1 MRHLIKPAILLLL
14 LTAATL
20 TQAQNY
26 GGNPPEIKWRQ
37 VNTPEARII
46 FPAGMDSVGQR
57 VASIIA
63 QMYNRIQPTI
73 GQKQRQVSIVLQNQ
87 TTQSNGY
94 VGLAPFRSE
103 FYLTPDQ
110 NSFELGS
117 LRFADQLSVH
127 EFRHVQQFNNFNVGL
142 SHVLRIVLGEGGQ
155 SFGNEIAI
163 PNWFFE
169 GDAVFNETYVT
180 NQGRGRLPYFFNGY
194 RALWA
199 AGKNYSYMKLR
210 NGSYQDYVPDHYPL
224 GYMLVSYGR
233 EKYGED
239 FWKNVTHDAASLYH
253 FYPMQSAVKK
263 YSGVKFADFYRSA
276 LNQYYQ
282 QFNKFIPEK
291 GTASD
296 NYQAFGM
303 PVRQAKD
310 SNPHQHFIANQEYP
324 AYVDDNS
331 IIYTKTTYDKP
342 AVFVINTNGK
352 ERVIKGRNFT
362 IDNYFD
368 YHDGKIIYASYR
380 PNLRWGYRDYS
391 EITLVD
397 IKTGQETRVTKS
409 TKYFSPSISND
420 GKRIVAV
427 QVLPNGTNQLHILG
441 IDGRLITALPNQ
453 DKLFYTYPKFYGD
466 HIISAVRKQ
475 DGTMSI
481 ASTDVATGN
490 TEYLLPFSIKP
501 IGFPSVRGDKV
512 YFSATEG
519 VNDGLFALSLTDK
532 KLYRLQND
540 TLLGDI
546 GNYQPTASANK
557 LAWVSFTAYGYEVR
571 QADNSKIK
579 WEPLEGNAI
588 PGSLPDMDITTL
600 NKGNAVNLLASVNN
614 THPEVTKYNKA
625 FHLLNFHTLQPDFES
640 PNYKV
645 TLQGN
650 NVLNTMITELSYNY
664 NSNEGYSEYGLD
676 FIYGAWFP
684 YLSAGADYIVNRE
697 GSGSKGAVYYDQIQY
712 HGGVQLPFTLSK
724 GRLAAGLSVGSSL
737 VYSRNYFDPPYDLPS
752 NSRELLYLNNF
763 LSFTSHGRSAKKNI
777 YPSLGLNLGLNY
789 KNAING
795 YQGNQ
800 LLATGTVFLP
810 GLFANHSL
818 IFNGAYHQRDALNKA
833 NFSNDFTFSR
843 GYSAGNLYQ
852 ISKLS
857 ADYHFPIAYPDL
869 GIINAAYLSRI
880 RANLFY
886 DYSYGYDPT
895 YYNIKIDN
903 NFNTAGAQITFDGK
917 LWNFFDY
924 SVGIRYSHMLNANIF
939 STNRNADRVEIVV
952 PISIF

>member
-1 MRHLIKPAILLLL
+1 MRHLTKPVILLLL
-14 LTAATL
+14 LTTATL

-57 VASIIA
+57 VASIIM
-63 QMYNRIQPTI
+63 QMNSRVRPTI
-73 GQKQRQVSIVLQNQ
+73 GQKQKQVSIVLQNQ

-117 LRFADQLSVH
+117 LRFADQLAVH

-142 SHVLRIVLGEGGQ
+142 SHVLKIIFGESGQ
-155 SFGNEIAI
+155 SFGNEIAT

-180 NQGRGRLPYFFNGY
+180 NQGRGRLPYFFNSY

-210 NGSYQDYVPDHYPL
+210 NGSYKDYVPDHYPL

-239 FWKNVTHDAASLYH
+239 FWKNVTHDAASLYN

-263 YSGVKFADFYRSA
+263 YSGKRFSDFKDSA
-276 LNQYYQ
+276 FYYYKQ
-282 QFNKFIPEK
+282 QFKNDEHTGPRVKKLAFLNK
-291 GTASD
+291 A
-296 NYQAFGM
+296 N
-303 PVRQAKD
+303 
-310 SNPHQHFIANQEYP
+310 NQHFIANQEYP

-362 IDNYFD
+362 IDSYFD

-391 EITLVD
+391 EITLLDV
-397 IKTGQETRVTKS
+397 KTGQETRVTKS

-427 QVLPNGTNQLHILG
+427 QVLPDGSNQLHILG
-441 IDGRLITALPNQ
+441 MDGKLITALPNQ

-466 HIISAVRKQ
+466 KIISAVRRL

-481 ASTDVATGN
+481 ASTNVSTGN

-501 IGFPSVRGDKV
+501 VGFPSVHSDKV

-519 VNDGLFALSLTDK
+519 LNDGLFALSLTDK
-532 KLYRLQND
+532 KLYRLQNE
-540 TLLGDI
+540 TILGDI

-557 LAWVSFTAYGYEVR
+557 LAWVSFTAYGYQLHQAANSEV
-571 QADNSKIK
+571 QWKQV
-579 WEPLEGNAI
+579 EGNAI
-588 PGSLPDMDITTL
+588 PGSLPDMGITAL
-600 NKGNAVNLLASVNN
+600 NKGNAVDLLASVNN
-614 THPEVTKYNKA
+614 THPDVTKYNKA
-625 FHLLNFHTLQPDFES
+625 FHLFNFHTLEPDFES

-676 FIYGAWFP
+676 LVYGAWFP
-684 YLSAGADYIVNRE
+684 YLSVGTDYIAGRE
-697 GSGSKGAVYYDQIQY
+697 GFSSKGALYYNQIQY

-737 VYSRNYFDPPYDLPS
+737 VYSRNYFDYPYDLPS
-752 NSRELLYLNNF
+752 NNRELLYLSNN

-777 YPSLGLNLGLNY
+777 FPALGLNLGLNY
-789 KNAING
+789 KNAIDG
-795 YQGNQ
+795 YQGDQ

-818 IFNGAYHQRDALNKA
+818 VLNAAYHQRDVLNKA

-880 RANLFY
+880 RANVFY

-903 NFNTAGAQITFDGK
+903 NFNTVGAQVTFDGK
-917 LWNFFDY
+917 LWNFYDY
-924 SVGIRYSHMLNANIF
+924 SIGIRYSYMLNANIF
-939 STNRNADRVEIVV
+939 SSNRNADRVEIVV

>member
-1 MRHLIKPAILLLL
+1 MRQLIKPATLLLL
-14 LTAATL
+14 LSAATTL
-20 TQAQNY
+20 TKAQSF
-26 GGNPPEIKWRQ
+26 GGNPSEIKWKQ
-37 VNTPEARII
+37 VNIPEARII
-46 FPAGMDSVGQR
+46 FPVGMDSVGQR
-57 VASIIA
+57 VASILA
-63 QMYNRIQPTI
+63 QMSSRVQPTI
-73 GQKQRQVSIVLQNQ
+73 GQNQRQVSILLQNQ

-117 LRFADQLSVH
+117 LRFADQLAVH
-127 EFRHVQQFNNFNVGL
+127 EFRHVQQYNNFNVGI
-142 SHVLRIVLGEGGQ
+142 SHIAKIIFGEGGQ
-155 SFGNEIAI
+155 STINELAI

-180 NQGRGRLPYFFNGY
+180 NQGRGRLPYFFDGY

-210 NGSYQDYVPDHYPL
+210 NGSYNDYVPDHYPL

-253 FYPMQSAVKK
+253 FFPMQSAVKK
-263 YSGVKFADFYRSA
+263 YSGKGFNAFYSEAISHYRDQF
-276 LNQYYQ
+276 LNDGYTGSLP
-282 QFNKFIPEK
+282 KDKSLRAPI
-291 GTASD
+291 SD
-296 NYQAFGM
+296 
-303 PVRQAKD
+303 
-310 SNPHQHFIANQEYP
+310 PHQHFIANQEYP
-324 AYVDDNS
+324 AYVDDNT

-342 AVFVINTNGK
+342 AAFVINTNGK

-362 IDNYFD
+362 IDSYFD

-397 IKTGQETRVTKS
+397 VKTGEETRVTKS

-427 QVLPNGTNQLHILG
+427 QVLPNGSNQLHVLG
-441 IDGRLITALPNQ
+441 MDGKLINALPNK
-453 DKLFYTYPKFYGD
+453 DNLFYTYPKFYGD
-466 HIISAVRKQ
+466 HIISAVRRING
-475 DGTMSI
+475 DMSI
-481 ASTDVATGN
+481 ASTDINTGN

-501 IGFPSVRGDKV
+501 IAFPSVHGNKV

-519 VNDGLFALSLTDK
+519 LNNNLFALSLTDK
-532 KLYRLQND
+532 KLYRLQNQ
-540 TLLGDI
+540 TLLSDI

-557 LAWVSFTAYGYEVR
+557 LAWVSFTAYGYQLH
-571 QADNSKIK
+571 QADNSQID
-579 WEPLEGNAI
+579 WHPVDDNAI
-588 PGSLPDMDITTL
+588 PGSLSDMGITAL
-600 NKGNAVNLLASVNN
+600 NKGNAVDLLASVNN

-650 NVLNTMITELSYNY
+650 NVLNTMLTELSYNY
-664 NSNEGYSEYGLD
+664 NSNEGYSEYGLSLV
-676 FIYGAWFP
+676 YGAWFP
-684 YLSAGADYIVNRE
+684 YLSAGADYIAGRE
-697 GSGSKGAVYYDQIQY
+697 AFSSKGAVYYDQIQY
-712 HGGVQLPFTLSK
+712 HGGVQLPFILSK
-724 GRLAAGLSVGSSL
+724 GKLAAGLSVGSDL
-737 VYSRNYFDPPYDLPS
+737 VYSRNYFEYPYDVPS
-752 NSRELLYLNNF
+752 NSHELLYLNNY

-789 KNAING
+789 KSAING
-795 YQGNQ
+795 YEGNQ

-818 IFNGAYHQRDALNKA
+818 VLNAAYHQRDALNKA

-857 ADYHFPIAYPDL
+857 ADYHLPIAYPDWGL
-869 GIINAAYLSRI
+869 LNAAYLSRI
-880 RANLFY
+880 RANVFY

-903 NFNTAGAQITFDGK
+903 NFNTAGAQVTFDGK

-939 STNRNADRVEIVV
+939 SSNRSADRVEIVV